1 MNYLHNCNQTG
12 TTVENLSPQTPCP
25 QSFQRP
31 YITLYCF
38 AVLFSLEHCTL
49 FYLLHLQQHANTA
62 NSFVVYCLQSPQWTS
77 PRNNVY
83 FTVFNLCAGISE
95 SFLYR
100 FQTNL
105 YGSFFQGSLFF
116 IIIMIDGS
124 QKHNHYLRCKPQSP
138 HVIDR
143 CSNIKKQRRNKI
155 TVV

>member
-1 MNYLHNCNQTG
+1 MNYLHNCKLEPQWRIFHLKFHVHG
-12 TTVENLSPQTPCP
+12 LSKDHTLPCTALL
-25 QSFQRP
+25 F
-31 YITLYCF
+31 F
-38 AVLFSLEHCTL
+38 FSLEHCTL

-62 NSFVVYCLQSPQWTS
+62 NSFVVYCLQSPQCTS
-77 PRNNVY
+77 PSNNVY
-83 FTVFNLCAGISE
+83 FIVFNLCAGISE

-105 YGSFFQGSLFF
+105 YDSFFQGSLFF

-138 HVIDR
+138 HVIER
-143 CSNIKKQRRNKI
+143 YSNIKKQRRNKT